1 MLKSGIVGLVSFCT
15 ARPLWILVVAL
26 ILGAG
31 SATYAVQHFALKTDV
46 NDLISQNLPWVQRA
60 AQFRKNFPQ
69 QQIVV
74 VVDAPTSEQVEQ
86 ASAKLLTALHQRPDL
101 FLAASEP
108 GSGRFFEQNGLLFLP
123 DAEVARI
130 TGQLSGADTFI
141 ATLAGDP
148 RLRGSLNALSL
159 ALTGVQYGLVKLDSL
174 VPPMN
179 MASDMIDA
187 VVVDRPASFS
197 WRAVADGK
205 PPAARDLRRFILV
218 QPRLDY
224 DALRP
229 GHEATQAI
237 SSIASDL
244 NVSSIY
250 QASVRQTGEIP
261 MDDDEFGTIT
271 KSAGLTTA
279 LSIVLVLGI
288 LWLALR
294 SFRIIAAVMVTLV
307 FGLAVSAAAGLLL
320 VGAFNLISIAF
331 FVLFVG
337 LGVDFAIQFSVR
349 YRSERHEHPELRDAL
364 RSAALK
370 AGTPLALA
378 AVAIVVGF
386 VSFMP
391 TDYVGLS
398 ELGEIAGIGM
408 IVAFISSIT
417 LLPAML
423 ALFNPPGEPR
433 PMGFA
438 WLAPVDR
445 FTARHRIPIVV
456 ITILVVLLGT
466 PLLANLPFDFN
477 PTHLQDPND
486 KSVKTFLD
494 VKSEPQAGANAIEI
508 EAPDLQSADRL
519 ARQLGTIPQV
529 SQVTTLSSFIP
540 QGQQEKIKLIRAA
553 AQTLR
558 PSLES
563 QKSQT
568 AATDAQDIDSLN
580 KTADGLLK
588 AAGNNQGPGADAAR
602 NLAARLSRLAAADP
616 MARTRAQTAIATPLR
631 YDLDQLQVE
640 LDPQDVT
647 IASIPDDISRQW
659 ITPDGRARVEV
670 LPHGDPENTETLRSF
685 VTAVLNIAPDA
696 TGPAVQL
703 YEAGRTVVR
712 AFIVA
717 GIFALSAITVLL
729 LVTLRRVGDVVLTLV
744 PLLMAG
750 AVTLE
755 LCALFG
761 LQLNFANIIALP
773 LLLGVGVAFKIY
785 YIVAWRSGKTNL
797 LQSSLTRAV
806 TFSAL
811 TTAAAFGS
819 LWLSGNPGTS
829 SMGKLMALALLC
841 TMAAAVLFQPVLMGP
856 PRKIPDS
863 PSGADAPRA

>member
-1 MLKSGIVGLVSFCT
+1 MLKSGIVALVSFCT
-15 ARPLWILVVAL
+15 ARPVWIFVVAL

-31 SATYAVQHFALKTDV
+31 SATYAAQHFALKTDV

-86 ASAKLLTALHQRPDL
+86 ASAKLLVALHQRPDL

-148 RLRGSLNALSL
+148 SLRGALNALSL
-159 ALTGVQYGLVKLDSL
+159 ALTGVQYGLIKLDSL
-174 VPPMN
+174 APPMN

-197 WRAVADGK
+197 WRAVAYGR
-205 PPAARDLRRFILV
+205 PPAVGDLRRFILV

-237 SSIASDL
+237 STIASDL
-244 NVSSIY
+244 NLSSTY

-271 KSAGLTTA
+271 NSAGLTTA
-279 LSIVLVLGI
+279 LSIALVVGI

-320 VGAFNLISIAF
+320 VGAFNLISISF

-337 LGVDFAIQFSVR
+337 LGVDF
-349 YRSERHEHPELRDAL
+349 
-364 RSAALK
+364 ALK

-445 FTARHRIPIVV
+445 FTARHRIPIVA
-456 ITILVVLLGT
+456 ITILMVLLGT

-477 PTHLQDPND
+477 PTHLQDPDD
-486 KSVKTFLD
+486 KSVRTFLE
-494 VKSEPQAGANAIEI
+494 VKSDPQAGANAIEI
-508 EAPDLQSADRL
+508 EAPDLQSADHL
-519 ARQLGTIPQV
+519 ARQLATIPQV
-529 SQVTTLSSFIP
+529 SQATTLSSFIP
-540 QGQQEKIKLIRAA
+540 QDQQEKIKLIRAA

-558 PSLES
+558 PSLEP

-568 AATDAQDIDSLN
+568 AATDPQDIDSLN

-588 AAGNNQGPGADAAR
+588 AAGNNQGAGTDAAR
-602 NLAARLSRLAAADP
+602 TLAARLSKLAAADP
-616 MARTRAQTAIATPLR
+616 MARMRAQTAVATPLR
-631 YDLDQLQVE
+631 YDLDQLRVE
-640 LDPQDVT
+640 FDPQDVT
-647 IASIPDDISRQW
+647 IASIPEDISRQW

-670 LPHGDPENTETLRSF
+670 LPHGDPENTETLRTF

-729 LVTLRRVGDVVLTLV
+729 LITLRRVGDVVLTLV
-744 PLLMAG
+744 PLLVAG

-829 SMGKLMALALLC
+829 SMGKMMALALLC

-863 PSGADAPRA
+863 PSGADVPRA

>member
-1 MLKSGIVGLVSFCT
+1 VG
-15 ARPLWILVVAL
+15 
-26 ILGAG
+26 
-31 SATYAVQHFALKTDV
+31 
-46 NDLISQNLPWVQRA
+46 
-60 AQFRKNFPQ
+60 
-69 QQIVV
+69 
-74 VVDAPTSEQVEQ
+74 
-86 ASAKLLTALHQRPDL
+86 
-101 FLAASEP
+101 EP
-108 GSGRFFEQNGLLFLP
+108 GSGRFFEQNALLFLP

-130 TGQLSGADTFI
+130 TRQLSGADTFI
-141 ATLAGDP
+141 ASLAGDP
-148 RLRGSLNALSL
+148 SLRGSLDALSL
-159 ALTGVQYGLVKLDSL
+159 ALTGVQYGQIKLDSL
-174 VPPMN
+174 VLPMK

-187 VVVDRPASFS
+187 VLADRPASFS

-205 PPAARDLRRFILV
+205 PPAVRDLRRFILV

-237 SSIASDL
+237 STIASDL
-244 NVSSIY
+244 NLSSTY

-307 FGLAVSAAAGLLL
+307 FGLAVFSSGGERQRRSGLER
-320 VGAFNLISIAF
+320 GASQC
-331 FVLFVG
+331 VP
-337 LGVDFAIQFSVR
+337 Q
-349 YRSERHEHPELRDAL
+349 LRML
-364 RSAALK
+364 MS
-370 AGTPLALA
+370 LATVSD
-378 AVAIVVGF
+378 VAIVVGF

-456 ITILVVLLGT
+456 ITILVVLLWT

-486 KSVKTFLD
+486 KSVKTFLE
-494 VKSEPQAGANAIEI
+494 VKNEPQAGANAIEI

-519 ARQLGTIPQV
+519 AQQLGTLSQV
-529 SQVTTLSSFIP
+529 SQANTLSSFIP

-553 AQTLR
+553 AQSLR

-563 QKSQT
+563 QKLQA
-568 AATDAQDIDSLN
+568 AATDAQDVDSLN

-588 AAGNNQGPGADAAR
+588 TAGNNQGPGPDAAR
-602 NLAARLSRLAAADP
+602 NLAARLSKLAAADP
-616 MARTRAQTAIATPLR
+616 MARMQAETAIATPLR
-631 YDLDQLQVE
+631 YDLGQLRVE

-647 IASIPDDISRQW
+647 IASIPQDISRQW
-659 ITPDGRARVEV
+659 ITPDGRARIEV

-685 VTAVLNIAPDA
+685 VTAVLNIAPNA

-729 LVTLRRVGDVVLTLV
+729 LITLRRVGDVVS
-744 PLLMAG
+744 
-750 AVTLE
+750 
-755 LCALFG
+755 
-761 LQLNFANIIALP
+761 LNWIAKSTP
-773 LLLGVGVAFKIY
+773 
-785 YIVAWRSGKTNL
+785 RPTNSAKNAIEMRL
-797 LQSSLTRAV
+797 NAPTSSKP
-806 TFSAL
+806 
-811 TTAAAFGS
+811 AAA
-819 LWLSGNPGTS
+819 P
-829 SMGKLMALALLC
+829 
-841 TMAAAVLFQPVLMGP
+841 
-856 PRKIPDS
+856 S
-863 PSGADAPRA
+863 PAMNSRL